1 MSTSRVLEIDS
12 VQRVLSVSYKGVRV
26 SIRGG
31 QSDVAARN
39 LLSGSLA
46 DQPLTGTAR
55 RQGRVGDLVG
65 TYWAG
70 VYLVSERFRESV
82 AELGASG
89 WSTTPIQVPGVEVPL
104 LLLSITGKC
113 GPLFGVGGE
122 QTEGGAAIGTFID
135 PQLWEGPTF
144 SSHPTTIQS
153 SSLAA
158 SPMRSSACVSQTLPS
173 SPQVCKRFRD
183 DRVLTAS

>member
-1 MSTSRVLEIDS
+1 MSTSRVLEIHS
-12 VQRVLSVSYKGVRV
+12 VQTLVSASYKGLRV

-55 RQGRVGDLVG
+55 RHGRVGDLVG

-122 QTEGGAAIGTFID
+122 QTEGGPAIGTFID
-135 PQLWEGPTF
+135 PQLWDGSDF
-144 SSHPTTIQS
+144 F
-153 SSLAA
+153 
-158 SPMRSSACVSQTLPS
+158 LPS
-173 SPQVCKRFRD
+173 NNNSIFVIGSVADAIQ
-183 DRVLTAS
+183 RVRLANVAFEPAGLQALQR